1 MTHSFFTLQSE
12 ALQIYP
18 GDLYFI
24 GTTPIHLELG
34 CETMKGQE
42 ELLGGLTGIS
52 CLLPG
57 WLIYTSVSKR
67 NKIAVGILLI
77 IIFNSIIFVI

>member
-57 WLIYTSVSKR
+57 
-67 NKIAVGILLI
+67 
-77 IIFNSIIFVI
+77 